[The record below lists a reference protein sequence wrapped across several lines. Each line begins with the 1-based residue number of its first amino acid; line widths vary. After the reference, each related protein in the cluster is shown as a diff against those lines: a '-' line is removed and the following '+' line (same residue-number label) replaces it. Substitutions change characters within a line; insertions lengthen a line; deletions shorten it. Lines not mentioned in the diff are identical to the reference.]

1 MRDKLVAVREAAAGV
16 ESGARI
22 VMSATL
28 QRPPMA
34 VLREIVRRRLTD
46 LRLIGVTTGDI
57 NFDFLVGAGAAR
69 VIDTCAVTLGEFAR
83 SGPNFARKV
92 MAGQIRAMDNT

>member
-1 MRDKLVAVREAAAGV
+1 MRDKLVSVREAASGV
-16 ESGARI
+16 ASGQRI

-34 VLREIVRRRLTD
+34 ILREIVRRRLD
-46 LRLIGVTTGDI
+46 RLRLIGVTTGDI
-57 NFDFLVGAGAAR
+57 NFDFLIGAGAAS

-83 SGPNFARKV
+83 SGPNFVRRV
-92 MAGQIRAMDNT
+92 LAGQVRALDNT

>member
-1 MRDKLVAVREAAAGV
+1 MRDKLVSLKEAAAGV
-16 ESGARI
+16 ASGHRI

-34 VLREIVRRRLTD
+34 LLRELVRRRLTN

-57 NFDFLVGAGAAR
+57 NFDFLVGAGCVS

-83 SGPNFARKV
+83 TAPNFARKA
-92 MAGQIRAMDNT
+92 MAGQVRALDNT

>member
-1 MRDKLVAVREAAAGV
+1 MKEKLVSLQEAASGV
-16 ESGARI
+16 ASGNRI

-34 VLREIVRRRLTD
+34 LLRELIRRRLTG

-57 NFDFLVGAGAAR
+57 NFDILVGAGAAG

-83 SGPNFARKV
+83 TAPNFARRV
-92 MAGQIRAMDNT
+92 MAGQVRALDNT

>member
-1 MRDKLVAVREAAAGV
+1 MKDKLVSVREAAAGV
-16 ESGARI
+16 RSGDRI

-34 VLREIVRRRLTD
+34 ILREIVRRRVTK

-57 NFDFLVGAGAAR
+57 NFDFLVGAGAAD

-83 SGPNFARKV
+83 TGPNFARRV
-92 MAGQIRAMDNT
+92 MAGQARALDNT